1 MHLQEILYLPKFE
14 VFGANLT
21 FDLKTLL
28 VDHGG
33 PNPRNG
39 TAHGVRSYQEFFSP
53 EALYFWC
60 LTLRLCFPPLLH
72 QLLADAASLQKQSFS
87 EKRRAPLSP
96 LYAALAFL
104 DLIYYI
110 SPKPDP

>member
-1 MHLQEILYLPKFE
+1 MHLQEILYLPKFEE

-33 PNPRNG
+33 PNLRHG
-39 TAHGVRSYQEFFSP
+39 TAHGLRSYSEFFSP

-60 LTLRLCFPPLLH
+60 LTLRLCFPPLLQ
-72 QLLADAASLQKQSFS
+72 QLLANAAPTETESQ
-87 EKRRAPLSP
+87 
-96 LYAALAFL
+96 
-104 DLIYYI
+104 
-110 SPKPDP
+110 